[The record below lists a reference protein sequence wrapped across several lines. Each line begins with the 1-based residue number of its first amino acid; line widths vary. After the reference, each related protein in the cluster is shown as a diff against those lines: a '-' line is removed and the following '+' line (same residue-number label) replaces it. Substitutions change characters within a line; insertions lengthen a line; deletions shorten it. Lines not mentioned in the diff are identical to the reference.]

1 VPAAVW
7 AITALFTLSLVFW
20 SLLTPLD
27 EAPDE
32 VGQADLV
39 FHLATGAPY
48 PAWDDR
54 RVGEAMLATIV
65 IHRANVKTSFRDRY
79 LTAKSA
85 PPRDERPDF
94 DQAGG
99 DAQVG
104 AGNQMPQHPPL
115 YYEAGSLLLRAER
128 AVVPGDL
135 AVDQEWHLLRLL
147 NVLMIAPLALLAW
160 AAARRLGA
168 ASEVAV
174 AASVVPLAIP
184 QLLHIGSAINN
195 DNLLTLLCGVL
206 AVLLAGVVRGDQRRS
221 TALAVGVVT
230 GLALLTKA
238 FAFVL
243 PLWIA
248 VAYALPALRDRSRLR
263 PATERMAVALCAA
276 AVVGGWWWV
285 VHALREGALSPS
297 IADRA
302 FSGAAPAGFHPDLG
316 FYVPRFGWWL
326 TERFWGNFGYF
337 SVPMTRAVVI
347 AATVVAVAGIVAAF
361 VPWLPWDRPRGATTP
376 RSLELAAFGSLFV
389 LLVGFVA
396 VHAYGLYNSS
406 GKTPFI
412 QGRYLFGAL
421 APFAVVLA
429 VGLSRLVG
437 RWAPLVL
444 FAGAVGM
451 QVDAVRVARHAW
463 WAEPTASIG
472 RSFRALLAW
481 NPWPPGLVWAI
492 VACVGAATAV
502 AAWQLVRLA
511 REPSSVAR
519 LR

>member
-1 VPAAVW
+1 VW
-7 AITALFTLSLVFW
+7 AITVLFAASLVFW

-39 FHLATGAPY
+39 FHLATGASY
-48 PAWDDR
+48 PDWDGR
-54 RVGEAMLATIV
+54 KVGEAMVATIV
-65 IHRANVKTSFRDRY
+65 IHRANVQTSFRERY
-79 LTAKSA
+79 LTPQSA
-85 PPRDERPDF
+85 PPRDKRPDF
-94 DQAGG
+94 RQAGG
-99 DAQVG
+99 DKPVG

-115 YYEAGSLLLRAER
+115 FYEASSLLLRAER
-128 AVVPGDL
+128 AALPGSGL
-135 AVDQEWHLLRLL
+135 PTVDQEWHLLRLL

-160 AAARRLGA
+160 ASARRLGSA
-168 ASEVAV
+168 REVAV

-195 DNLLTLLCGVL
+195 DNLLTLLCGIL
-206 AVLLAGVVRGDQRRS
+206 AVLLAGVIRGDRRRS
-221 TALAVGVVT
+221 TAVAVGVVT

-238 FAFVL
+238 FAFAL

-248 VAYALPALRDRSRLR
+248 VAYAVPVLRDRSRLR
-263 PATERMAVALCAA
+263 PAAGGVALALGAA
-276 AVVGGWWWV
+276 GVVGGWWWV

-302 FSGAAPAGFHPDLG
+302 FSGGAPAGFHPDLG
-316 FYVPRFGWWL
+316 FYVPRFWWWL

-337 SVPMTRAVVI
+337 SVPMARAVVI
-347 AATVVAVAGIVAAF
+347 AATAVAVAAIVAAL
-361 VPWLPWDRPRGATTP
+361 VPRPAWDRTRGGRAPRA
-376 RSLELAAFGSLFV
+376 LELAAFGSLFV
-389 LLVGFVA
+389 LLAGFVA
-396 VHAYGLYNSS
+396 VHAYGLYVSS

-421 APFAVVLA
+421 VPFAVVLA

-444 FAGAVGM
+444 LAGAVGM

-481 NPWPPGLVWAI
+481 SPWPPGVVWVI
-492 VACVGAATAV
+492 VACVGGAAAV
-502 AAWQLVRLA
+502 AAWQLVRLV
-511 REPSSVAR
+511 REPSSVGP
-519 LR
+519 LG